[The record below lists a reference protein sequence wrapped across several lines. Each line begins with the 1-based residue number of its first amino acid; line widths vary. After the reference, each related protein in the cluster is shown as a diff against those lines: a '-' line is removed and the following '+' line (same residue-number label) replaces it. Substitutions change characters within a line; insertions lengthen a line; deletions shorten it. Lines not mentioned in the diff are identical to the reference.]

1 MLFAGLAF
9 LVFGDVYQLP
19 PVEGAPIYSSTDN
32 IKGYLSLELWNNF
45 KVVELTEVMRQRG
58 DIEFISFL
66 NKTRVG
72 IVDYEGEKILL
83 SRFIAKDN
91 PAYPKHALHMQ
102 KINHQ
107 LIIMN

>member
-1 MLFAGLAF
+1 
-9 LVFGDVYQLP
+9 
-19 PVEGAPIYSSTDN
+19 
-32 IKGYLSLELWNNF
+32 
-45 KVVELTEVMRQRG
+45 MRQSG
-58 DIEFISFL
+58 DLDFISFL
-66 NKTRVG
+66 NKIQVG
-72 IVDYEGEKILL
+72 IVDYEGEKIL

>member
-1 MLFAGLAF
+1 M
-9 LVFGDVYQLP
+9 
-19 PVEGAPIYSSTDN
+19 
-32 IKGYLSLELWNNF
+32 
-45 KVVELTEVMRQRG
+45 
-58 DIEFISFL
+58 SFL